1 MFSKKYLFS
10 IVVASVFAV
19 STSANATDDEHHEEN
34 EHHEHHGKMDH
45 QKNGCNMMSKMDVDN
60 DGNISLKE
68 FMSHH
73 REMFDKADTNN
84 DRLIDE
90 DEMKA
95 MMKHMHGHKHEHEHD
110 DDDHSHDHD
119 H

>member
-19 STSANATDDEHHEEN
+19 STSANATDDEHHE
-34 EHHEHHGKMDH
+34 HHGEKH
-45 QKNGCNMMSKMDVDN
+45 GCSMMSKIDVDN

-95 MMKHMHGHKHEHEHD
+95 MMKHMHGDKHKH
-110 DDDHSHDHD
+110 DDHGHDH
-119 H
+119 

>member
-10 IVVASVFAV
+10 VVIASMFAV
-19 STSANATDDEHHEEN
+19 SSVNASDDEHSHDHDGHDGEMKSCDG
-34 EHHEHHGKMDH
+34 HKGK
-45 QKNGCNMMSKMDVDN
+45 MMSKIDVDS

-73 REMFDKADTNN
+73 RDMFDKADTNN

-95 MMKHMHGHKHEHEHD
+95 MMKHMHGGHKHEHKHD
-110 DDDHSHDHD
+110 DDHGHDH
-119 H
+119 

>member
-10 IVVASVFAV
+10 IVIASVFVV
-19 STSANATDDEHHEEN
+19 STSANADDEHHEHN
-34 EHHEHHGKMDH
+34 GKKKHG
-45 QKNGCNMMSKMDVDN
+45 GNMMSKMDVDN

-73 REMFDKADTNN
+73 RDMFDKADTNN
-84 DRLIDE
+84 DRLLDE

-95 MMKHMHGHKHEHEHD
+95 MMKHMHDHHKHEHKHD
-110 DDDHSHDHD
+110 DDHGHDHD
-119 H
+119 HDNDNDHDH

>member
-10 IVVASVFAV
+10 IVIASAFIV
-19 STSANATDDEHHEEN
+19 STSVSASDDGHSDHDGHDGEMKSCEGHKSHH
-34 EHHEHHGKMDH
+34 K
-45 QKNGCNMMSKMDVDN
+45 CNMMSKIDVDN

-73 REMFDKADTNN
+73 RDMFDKADTNN

-95 MMKHMHGHKHEHEHD
+95 MMKHMHGHKHEHKHD
-110 DDDHSHDHD
+110 DDHGHDH
-119 H
+119 

>member
-1 MFSKKYLFS
+1 MFSKKNLFL
-10 IVVASVFAV
+10 IVIASAFAV
-19 STSANATDDEHHEEN
+19 SISANAADDEHHGEMKSCKG
-34 EHHEHHGKMDH
+34 HKSGDKCSMMLKMDA
-45 QKNGCNMMSKMDVDN
+45 DN

-73 REMFDKADTNN
+73 RDMFDKADTNG

-95 MMKHMHGHKHEHEHD
+95 MMKHMHGHGHKHEHKHD
-110 DDDHSHDHD
+110 DDDNGHDHD

>member
-1 MFSKKYLFS
+1 MFRKKYLFS
-10 IVVASVFAV
+10 IVIASVFVA
-19 STSANATDDEHHEEN
+19 STSANAAAGDEHHEHNGEKK
-34 EHHEHHGKMDH
+34 HG
-45 QKNGCNMMSKMDVDN
+45 GNMVSKMDVDN

-73 REMFDKADTNN
+73 RDMFDKADTNN

-95 MMKHMHGHKHEHEHD
+95 MMKHMHDHHKHEHKHNDED
-110 DDDHSHDHD
+110 DDHDHD

>member
-1 MFSKKYLFS
+1 MLSKKYLFS
-10 IVVASVFAV
+10 VVVASVFAV
-19 STSANATDDEHHEEN
+19 STSANASDDEHHE
-34 EHHEHHGKMDH
+34 HHDDKHG
-45 QKNGCNMMSKMDVDN
+45 CSMMSKIDVDG

-73 REMFDKADTNN
+73 RDMFDKADTNN

-95 MMKHMHGHKHEHEHD
+95 MMKHMHDHHKHDHDHD
-110 DDDHSHDHD
+110 DDDGHDHD

>member
-1 MFSKKYLFS
+1 MFRKKYLFS
-10 IVVASVFAV
+10 IVIASMFAV
-19 STSANATDDEHHEEN
+19 STSANATDDEHHE
-34 EHHEHHGKMDH
+34 HHGEMGHKKH
-45 QKNGCNMMSKMDVDN
+45 GCNMMSKIDVDN

-95 MMKHMHGHKHEHEHD
+95 MMKHMHGGKHKH
-110 DDDHSHDHD
+110 DDHGHDH
-119 H
+119 